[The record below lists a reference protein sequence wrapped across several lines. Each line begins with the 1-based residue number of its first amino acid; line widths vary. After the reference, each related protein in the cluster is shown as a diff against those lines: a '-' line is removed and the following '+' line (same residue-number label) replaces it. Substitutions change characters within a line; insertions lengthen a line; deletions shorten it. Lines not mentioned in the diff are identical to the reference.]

1 MKYNVIVHF
10 MSAGFCIHKN
20 LPFSCPSC
28 NPNPP
33 VNKVVESTEDDFT
46 EKVRC
51 KRCDSP
57 TVSNPKRKTYG
68 CPVCLFNS
76 HKETWPFDS
85 NATIEVPEPTHGGG
99 GIYRVQVHS
108 EMMKEIKKFRK
119 NHWINIPKERL
130 SEILSGIN
138 LSEEYSKIYK
148 ELLKFLRH

>member
-1 MKYNVIVHF
+1 MADMK
-10 MSAGFCIHKN
+10 FCKHDN
-20 LPFSCPSC
+20 LEFSCHLC
-28 NPNPP
+28 NPSSFSP
-33 VNKVVESTEDDFT
+33 KVVESVEHLFT
-46 EKVRC
+46 EQVRC

-85 NATIEVPEPTHGGG
+85 DATIEVPEPTHHGG

-119 NHWINIPKERL
+119 NHWSKIPKERRE
-130 SEILSGIN
+130 EIISGTN
-138 LSEEYSKIYK
+138 LSEEYTRIYK
-148 ELLKFLRH
+148 YLLKFLRE